1 MYYLLLFLAFQAEVT
16 ANQNLLDLIWRS
28 SPVAKLVL
36 ITLLGFSVLSWGIII
51 TKYLAFSRAEKQTND
66 FLALFRRS
74 ARLADVQ
81 ASCQTYK
88 ESPLTGI
95 FLAGY
100 QEIDKQMQK
109 TPDNSNNIKSVN
121 AVSRALQ
128 RACISETT
136 RLERGVSWL
145 ASTASASPFIGLF
158 GTVVGI
164 IIAFEGLSLSTQASI
179 QAVAPGIA
187 EALIATAAGIAAAV
201 PAAMA
206 YNHFLN
212 KIKVLTSEMDDFSL
226 EFLNLI
232 ERSFS

>member
-1 MYYLLLFLAFQAEVT
+1 MYYLLLFFAWQTEV
-16 ANQNLLDLIWRS
+16 AASQNLLDLIWRS
-28 SPVAKLVL
+28 SFIAKLVL
-36 ITLLGFSVLSWGIII
+36 LALLGFSILSWAIII
-51 TKYLAFSRAEKQTND
+51 TKYLAFSRAEKQTNN

-74 ARLADVQ
+74 ARLADVHT
-81 ASCQTYK
+81 SCQTYK
-88 ESPLTGI
+88 ESPLTGV

-100 QEIDKQMQK
+100 QEIDSQVQK
-109 TPDNSNNIKSVN
+109 NPDKPNNIKNVT
-121 AVSRALQ
+121 AIGRALQ

-136 RLERGVSWL
+136 RLERGIGWL

-164 IIAFEGLSLSTQASI
+164 IIAFEGLSSSTQTSI

-201 PAAMA
+201 PAALA

-232 ERSFS
+232 ERNFS

>member
-1 MYYLLLFLAFQAEVT
+1 MYYLLFAFQAEVA

-28 SPVAKLVL
+28 SLIAKLVL
-36 ITLLGFSVLSWGIII
+36 FSLLGFSVLSWGIII
-51 TKYLAFSRAEKQTND
+51 TKYLAFSRAEKQTNG
-66 FLALFRRS
+66 FLALFRKS
-74 ARLADVQ
+74 TRLAEVQ
-81 ASCQTYK
+81 SSCQTYR
-88 ESPLTGI
+88 ESPLAGV

-109 TPDNSNNIKSVN
+109 TPDTPNSIKSVT
-121 AVSRALQ
+121 AVGRALQ

-136 RLERGVSWL
+136 RLEKGVGWL

-201 PAAMA
+201 PAALA

-232 ERSFS
+232 ERNFS

>member
-1 MYYLLLFLAFQAEVT
+1 MYYLLLFLVWQTENV

-28 SPVAKLVL
+28 SLIAKLVL
-36 ITLLGFSVLSWGIII
+36 FVLLGFSVLSWGIII
-51 TKYLAFSRAEKQTND
+51 TKYLAFSRAEKQTNS

-74 ARLADVQ
+74 ARLADVHS
-81 ASCQTYK
+81 SCQTFK
-88 ESPLTGI
+88 ESPLTGVFI
-95 FLAGY
+95 AGY
-100 QEIDKQMQK
+100 QEIDKQIQTDK
-109 TPDNSNNIKSVN
+109 SNHIKSVT
-121 AVSRALQ
+121 AVNRALQ

-136 RLERGVSWL
+136 RLERGVGWL

-201 PAAMA
+201 PAALA

-226 EFLNLI
+226 EFLNLV
-232 ERSFS
+232 ERNFS

>member
-1 MYYLLLFLAFQAEVT
+1 MYYLCIFLAWQAEVA

-28 SPVAKLVL
+28 SLLAKLVL
-36 ITLLGFSVLSWGIII
+36 LTLLAFSVLSWGIIV
-51 TKYLAFSRAEKQTND
+51 TKFLAFSRAEKQTSS
-66 FLALFRRS
+66 FLEMFRRS
-74 ARLADVQ
+74 AKLSDIYAACQ
-81 ASCQTYK
+81 AFR
-88 ESPLTGI
+88 ESPLTGV

-100 QEIDKQMQK
+100 QEIDKQAQK
-109 TPDNSNNIKSVN
+109 ADSGSSIKSFN

-128 RACISETT
+128 RASISETT
-136 RLERGVSWL
+136 RLERGIGWL

-164 IIAFEGLSLSTQASI
+164 IIAFEGLSSSTQTSI

-201 PAAMA
+201 PAALA
-206 YNHFLN
+206 YNYFLN

-226 EFLNLI
+226 EFLNLV
-232 ERSFS
+232 ERNFS

>member
-1 MYYLLLFLAFQAEVT
+1 LYYLFFAFQAEVA

-28 SPVAKLVL
+28 SFIAKLVL
-36 ITLLGFSVLSWGIII
+36 LTLLGFSVLSWGIII
-51 TKYLAFSRAEKQTND
+51 TKYLAFARAEKQTNA

-74 ARLADVQ
+74 SRLAEVQ

-88 ESPLTGI
+88 ESPLAGV

-100 QEIDKQMQK
+100 QEIDKQVQK
-109 TPDNSNNIKSVN
+109 NPDSPNNIKSI
-121 AVSRALQ
+121 AAIGRALQ

-136 RLERGVSWL
+136 RLESGVGWL

-201 PAAMA
+201 PAALA

-226 EFLNLI
+226 EFLNLV
-232 ERSFS
+232 ERNFS